1 MKKIFFF
8 ITLFLSFSI
17 ISSKAGEINFD
28 VSESKI
34 LEEGNLIKGYGGGK
48 AITDDN
54 IIIIADTFVYNKKT
68 TILEATGDVE
78 VIDQNKD
85 ITINANKIFYI
96 KNIDKFYTVGKTKSK
111 VSNDYLIESSD
122 VNYFRTLDLMTSEK
136 KAHIT
141 DAIKNIYTVENYK
154 FEIIDRI
161 LKGKNLTHADLIGDN
176 YSLTEGIINFNTN
189 ELIGKDLLVAFNK
202 NKYENPIQDP
212 RLKGNVAY
220 SNQQDTKISK
230 GVYTTCKFN
239 GDKCPPWM
247 MQATTIEH
255 DKEKKQIKYKNAWLK
270 VYDVPVVYFPVFFH
284 PDPTVSRQSG
294 FLKPVWSSSDTLGRS
309 LYAPYFQIISED
321 KDLTIKPKFFVEDKV
336 FAVFEFRDLNK
347 NSSTFADFGTLF
359 GHKSSIHEKEK
370 DTRSFI
376 FAKHDVSLDWK
387 RFLSSTLVLNVEKT
401 NNDTLLK
408 VFKPDSA
415 LLGDSEF
422 GSTHSYI
429 NLDLEHEKYD
439 FKNTFDIYEA
449 LGGHNSD
456 RYQYVLPNYSFTKL
470 LDFRED
476 KGSSFTL
483 NHGAYHSISNT
494 NVKDTSM
501 TNSLTYA
508 SETFYTDLGLTSDF
522 QIFLNNENS
531 HGQNSTTFR
540 HKPFHELVTSYM
552 YNINL
557 PLVNSGENFSNYLT
571 PKIAL
576 KFSPHKTK
584 DISNDLR
591 RLSVDNLFSFDR
603 IGYANN
609 VEEGGSLTAGLNYY
623 LENDNFDR
631 LLNFEIGA
639 SWKDVRNS
647 HLPKN
652 STLGLKTS
660 DIVGRIEYDPPS
672 FNKTDTTFEFD
683 YDFLLDNDVTT
694 LNYNQFTT
702 RISINQLVTEFKFVK
717 EDNYVGA
724 ASYWSNKA
732 RFQFDDNNSLII
744 PQEEIGSVH

>member
-1 MKKIFFF
+1 
-8 ITLFLSFSI
+8 
-17 ISSKAGEINFD
+17 
-28 VSESKI
+28 
-34 LEEGNLIKGYGGGK
+34 
-48 AITDDN
+48 
-54 IIIIADTFVYNKKT
+54 
-68 TILEATGDVE
+68 
-78 VIDQNKD
+78 
-85 ITINANKIFYI
+85 
-96 KNIDKFYTVGKTKSK
+96 
-111 VSNDYLIESSD
+111 
-122 VNYFRTLDLMTSEK
+122 
-136 KAHIT
+136 
-141 DAIKNIYTVENYK
+141 
-154 FEIIDRI
+154 
-161 LKGKNLTHADLIGDN
+161 
-176 YSLTEGIINFNTN
+176 
-189 ELIGKDLLVAFNK
+189 
-202 NKYENPIQDP
+202 
-212 RLKGNVAY
+212 
-220 SNQQDTKISK
+220 
-230 GVYTTCKFN
+230 
-239 GDKCPPWM
+239 
-247 MQATTIEH
+247 
-255 DKEKKQIKYKNAWLK
+255 
-270 VYDVPVVYFPVFFH
+270 
-284 PDPTVSRQSG
+284 
-294 FLKPVWSSSDTLGRS
+294 
-309 LYAPYFQIISED
+309 
-321 KDLTIKPKFFVEDKV
+321 
-336 FAVFEFRDLNK
+336 
-347 NSSTFADFGTLF
+347 
-359 GHKSSIHEKEK
+359 
-370 DTRSFI
+370 
-376 FAKHDVSLDWK
+376 
-387 RFLSSTLVLNVEKT
+387 
-401 NNDTLLK
+401 
-408 VFKPDSA
+408 
-415 LLGDSEF
+415 
-422 GSTHSYI
+422 
-429 NLDLEHEKYD
+429 
-439 FKNTFDIYEA
+439 
-449 LGGHNSD
+449 
-456 RYQYVLPNYSFTKL
+456 
-470 LDFRED
+470 
-476 KGSSFTL
+476 
-483 NHGAYHSISNT
+483 
-494 NVKDTSM
+494 M

-660 DIVGRIEYDPPS
+660 DIVGRIGYDPPS

-732 RFQFDDNNSLII
+732 RFQFDDNNSLIYSTRRDRERALTEFYDLI
-744 PQEEIGSVH
+744 YEYKNDCLSAEVRYHKTYYEDLDLQPEETLFFSLTIVPLTKYDTGNLLPKSRSNKK